1 MKENYSQ
8 QGVSIIARNL
18 ATTLIQTART
28 RKLIKIHLM
37 C

>member
-8 QGVSIIARNL
+8 QGISIIARNL
-18 ATTLIQTART
+18 ATTLIQTVST
-28 RKLIKIHLM
+28 RKLIKTHLM